1 MRMIVSESGFFRR
14 GGYVGLIGRQFGSP
28 SGVLGG
34 VAARFMARNNAT
46 FNRAVVQHA
55 AASASTDAR
64 VVAELGFGPGV
75 GLSAL
80 LDAFPRARVVG
91 ADPSPVAVSHAAKR
105 NREAVRS
112 GRLDLV
118 QGDAADLSPF
128 APVDLVVAVHVLYFW
143 HDPQA
148 AVRQVKNLLLPG
160 GRLVMG
166 YQLKSHMPPAA
177 QRDFPAEGHVLY
189 TSDQDV
195 QEVVLAGGLTPAE
208 PVVFGP
214 PEQPSGRVL
223 VATAQH

>member
-1 MRMIVSESGFFRR
+1 M
-14 GGYVGLIGRQFGSP
+14 GLIGRQFGLP
-28 SGVLGG
+28 SGALGG
-34 VAARFMARNNAT
+34 VAARFMARNNAD
-46 FNRAVVQHA
+46 FNRSVVQHA
-55 AASASTDAR
+55 ATCMSADAR

-80 LDAFPRARVVG
+80 LDAFPDARVVSAG
-91 ADPSPVAVSHAAKR
+91 PSAVAVSHATRR
-105 NREAVRS
+105 NRDAVRS

-118 QGDAADLSPF
+118 QGDAANLRRY

-148 AVRQVKNLLLPG
+148 AVRQVKELLGPG
-160 GRLVMG
+160 GRLAIG

-189 TSDQDV
+189 ASDRDV
-195 QEVVLAGGLTPAE
+195 QDAVAGGGLTPAE

-223 VATAQH
+223 VATAPH